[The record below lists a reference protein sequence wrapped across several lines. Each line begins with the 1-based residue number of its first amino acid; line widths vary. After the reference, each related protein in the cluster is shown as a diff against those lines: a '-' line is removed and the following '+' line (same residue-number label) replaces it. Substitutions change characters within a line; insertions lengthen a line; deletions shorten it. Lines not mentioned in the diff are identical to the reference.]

1 MVLETNPMNTDIEA
15 CVDRDCTLN
24 TLCHRY
30 QVGVRQTIFH
40 VGQWRMKEGGCDG
53 FKELPPATDYSN
65 APVTRSFGLLH

>member
-1 MVLETNPMNTDIEA
+1 MNTDIEA
-15 CVDRDCTLN
+15 CVDHDCNLKEG
-24 TLCHRY
+24 CHRY
-30 QVGVRQTIFH
+30 QVGLRQTIFH